1 MQLVGTQPGPN
12 AIVET
17 SGFTRERRTG
27 RRMSPCHTWAD
38 HLTSRL
44 QTQTHP
50 KEDDE
55 QEDLEEGAEDVGVAA
70 DEENEGD
77 EGGDTSIE
85 DGRPHVHQR
94 GNE

>member
-1 MQLVGTQPGPN
+1 MRGEPGG
-12 AIVET
+12 EW
-17 SGFTRERRTG
+17 G
-27 RRMSPCHTWAD
+27 RATPEKNW
-38 HLTSRL
+38 L

>member
-1 MQLVGTQPGPN
+1 M
-12 AIVET
+12 
-17 SGFTRERRTG
+17 
-27 RRMSPCHTWAD
+27 
-38 HLTSRL
+38 TSRL
-44 QTQTHP
+44 ETQTHP

-94 GNE
+94 GNEE